1 MDKREKT
8 VAFVDGVLDGI
19 RALPHTFEA
28 LLGHIERSY
37 GKRRYAISFDED
49 GRKVGESYREMAA
62 LSRDL
67 GSRLRQILGGKPS
80 EAPVALKYRNSPEW
94 PSLFYAIL
102 ASGHPV
108 LLLDARLPK
117 ANAENLLRQAGA
129 IAIITNESEPFSVP
143 SYRLADLKK
152 ARPGAKGAWADHVL
166 FCSSGTTGD
175 AKIVVFDGERA
186 FAQIDSARDIASE
199 TQELVYDGPIR
210 NFAMIPFHHI
220 FGFVAVFLWFTA
232 LGKTLVY
239 PSSMATKDLLYAIR
253 KGRCT
258 HVFSVP
264 LLWDGVAQTI
274 RRTFHLKG
282 EKAERLLTSMVSW
295 NLGEIPAKEA
305 GIARFRFVQRLIRAK
320 VLGNSPR
327 FCITG
332 GGYVSEDTLRL
343 INGLGYSLS
352 NGYGMT
358 ELGVTSV
365 ELSPDPKVRVLGS
378 IGHPLHGVDY
388 QLDGNELLVR
398 APSAHIALIVG
409 GKAEKNDPSLLYRTG
424 DIAEEHEGR
433 WYIRGRSKDV
443 IISSDGENVYP
454 DEIEHYFKDVP
465 HVRNAVAFGVQE
477 GAKERIVLI
486 VEPDIA
492 LEEASLKALG
502 DALEEVNQGLQGS
515 RKVDEMAVT
524 SEPLPLANSMK
535 VKRGAVRDEYLSH
548 PENFQYFD
556 GKKVGRKETVSFD
569 GFPEEEVKEMISLV
583 RDCFAENL
591 SLPPSRIG
599 DDDIWNQELGGDSM
613 SYVSMIADLDERTGL
628 DIPRESY
635 GKVGTVRGF
644 ALLLLTLRHGSPAPV
659 APEDKQE

>member
-1 MDKREKT
+1 MDKRKKT
-8 VAFVDGVLDGI
+8 IAYVERVLEAI
-19 RALPHTFEA
+19 RAIPHTFEA
-28 LLGHIERSY
+28 LLGYIEEEH
-37 GKRRYAISFDED
+37 GKECCAISFDED
-49 GRKVGESYREMAA
+49 GKKVRQSYGDMAGLA
-62 LSRDL
+62 RDL
-67 GSRLRQILGGKPS
+67 GARLRNLLGERKQGS
-80 EAPVALKYRNSPEW
+80 PVALKYRNSPEW

-129 IAIITNESEPFSVP
+129 VAILTNESGPFSVP

-152 ARPGAKGAWADHVL
+152 ARPGGKGKWADHVL

-175 AKIVVFDGERA
+175 AKIVVYDGERA
-186 FAQIDSARDIASE
+186 FAQIDSARDIPSE
-199 TQELVYDGPIR
+199 TQELVYEGPIR

-264 LLWDGVAQTI
+264 LLWDGIAQTV
-274 RRTFHLKG
+274 RRTFRMKG
-282 EKAERLLTSMVSW
+282 GKMESLLGAMVSY
-295 NLGEIPAKEA
+295 NLGEIPASEA
-305 GIARFRFVQRLIRAK
+305 GIARFPMFQKLIRRK

-332 GGYVSEDTLRL
+332 GGYVSEETLRL

-365 ELSPDPKVRVLGS
+365 ELSPDPKTRVLGS
-378 IGHPLHGVDY
+378 IGHPLHGVSY
-388 QLDGNELLVR
+388 KLDGKELLVQ
-398 APSAHIALIVG
+398 APSAHIARIIG
-409 GKAEKNDPSLLYRTG
+409 GKAEENDPSLFYRTG
-424 DIAEEHEGR
+424 DIAEERDGR

-443 IISSDGENVYP
+443 IISNDGENVYP

-465 HVRNAVAFGVQE
+465 HVRNAVAFGIEE
-477 GAKERIVLI
+477 GAKERIVLV
-486 VEPDIA
+486 VETDIQPD
-492 LEEASLKALG
+492 EAGLRSLGK
-502 DALEEVNQGLQGS
+502 ALEEVNQGLEGS
-515 RKVDEMAVT
+515 RKVSEMAVAGG
-524 SEPLPLANSMK
+524 PLPLANSMK
-535 VKRGAVRDEYLSH
+535 VKRGAVKDDYLAR
-548 PENFQYFD
+548 PEKFLYFD
-556 GKKVGRKETVSFD
+556 GRKVAARETISFD
-569 GFPEEEVKEMISLV
+569 GFPEDEVREMLALV
-583 RDCFAENL
+583 RGCFAENL
-591 SLPPSRIG
+591 SLPASRIG

-644 ALLLLTLRHGSPAPV
+644 ALLLLQLRHGSPAPV
-659 APEDKQE
+659 AHEDKQE

>member
-8 VAFVDGVLDGI
+8 IAYVGGVLAGI
-19 RALPHTFEA
+19 RGIPHTFEA
-28 LLGHIERSY
+28 LLGYIGEHY
-37 GKRRYAISFDED
+37 GRDRYAISFDED
-49 GRKVGESYREMAA
+49 GKKIHQSYGEMAA
-62 LSRDL
+62 LARDL
-67 GSRLRQILGGKPS
+67 GSRLRNLLGKNGEES
-80 EAPVALKYRNSPEW
+80 PVALKYRNSPEW

-117 ANAENLLRQAGA
+117 ANAENLLKQAGA
-129 IAIITNESEPFSVP
+129 VAILTNESEPFSVP
-143 SYRLADLKK
+143 SYRLADLRK
-152 ARPGAKGAWADHVL
+152 ARPGAKGAWADKVL
-166 FCSSGTTGD
+166 FCSSGTTGA
-175 AKIVVFDGERA
+175 AKIVIYDGERA
-186 FAQIDSARDIASE
+186 FAQIDSAKDIPSE

-220 FGFVAVFLWFTA
+220 FGFVAIFLWFTA

-239 PSSMATKDLLYAIR
+239 PSSMATKDLLYAIK

-274 RRTFHLKG
+274 RRTLRMKG
-282 EKAERLLTSMVSW
+282 ERMERLMNAMVSY

-305 GIARFRFVQRLIRAK
+305 GIARFRLFQRIIRAK

-332 GGYVSEDTLRL
+332 GGYVSEETLRL

-365 ELSPDPKVRVLGS
+365 ELSPDPKVRILGS
-378 IGHPLHGVDY
+378 IGHPLNGVSY
-388 QLDGNELLVR
+388 KLDGKELLVQ
-398 APSAHIALIVG
+398 APSAHIARIVG
-409 GKAEKNDPSLLYRTG
+409 GKAEENDPSLFYRTG

-465 HVRNAVAFGVQE
+465 HVRNAVAFGAEE
-477 GAKERIVLI
+477 GNREKIVLI
-486 VEPDIA
+486 VETDVQPDEEGLESLGKA
-492 LEEASLKALG
+492 LEEI
-502 DALEEVNQGLQGS
+502 NQGLEGS
-515 RKVDEMAVT
+515 RKVSEMAVAID
-524 SEPLPLANSMK
+524 PLPLANSMK
-535 VKRGAVRDEYLSH
+535 VKRGAVKEDYLAH
-548 PENFQYFD
+548 PEKFLYFD
-556 GKKVGRKETVSFD
+556 GRKITSRETVSFD
-569 GFPEEEVKEMISLV
+569 GFPEDEVKEMLGLV

-591 SLPPSRIG
+591 SLPASRIG

-613 SYVSMIADLDERTGL
+613 SYVSMIADLDEKTGL

-635 GKVGTVRGF
+635 GKIGTVRGF
-644 ALLLLTLRHGSPAPV
+644 ALLLLQLRHGSPAPV
-659 APEDKQE
+659 AHEDKQE

>member
-282 EKAERLLTSMVSW
+282 EKEAEGVRANKRNGTSKKRVKTDIGVAEIDLPRDRNGTFKPILIPKHARTFGGLDSCRLVAMYALGTSSRD
-295 NLGEIPAKEA
+295 ISAFIKELY
-305 GIARFRFVQRLIRAK
+305 GIRASQEYIGTVTES
-320 VLGNSPR
+320 VLQDIESWR
-327 FCITG
+327 RTRSTG
-332 GGYVSEDTLRL
+332 CTRRSSSTPF
-343 INGLGYSLS
+343 
-352 NGYGMT
+352 
-358 ELGVTSV
+358 TS
-365 ELSPDPKVRVLGS
+365 
-378 IGHPLHGVDY
+378 
-388 QLDGNELLVR
+388 
-398 APSAHIALIVG
+398 
-409 GKAEKNDPSLLYRTG
+409 
-424 DIAEEHEGR
+424 
-433 WYIRGRSKDV
+433 
-443 IISSDGENVYP
+443 
-454 DEIEHYFKDVP
+454 
-465 HVRNAVAFGVQE
+465 
-477 GAKERIVLI
+477 
-486 VEPDIA
+486 
-492 LEEASLKALG
+492 
-502 DALEEVNQGLQGS
+502 
-515 RKVDEMAVT
+515 T
-524 SEPLPLANSMK
+524 SETA
-535 VKRGAVRDEYLSH
+535 
-548 PENFQYFD
+548 
-556 GKKVGRKETVSFD
+556 
-569 GFPEEEVKEMISLV
+569 
-583 RDCFAENL
+583 
-591 SLPPSRIG
+591 
-599 DDDIWNQELGGDSM
+599 
-613 SYVSMIADLDERTGL
+613 
-628 DIPRESY
+628 
-635 GKVGTVRGF
+635 
-644 ALLLLTLRHGSPAPV
+644 
-659 APEDKQE
+659 